1 VDGADPNGAGYREG
15 NEPFGFAHAAAA
27 VAALLELQPIKGQT
41 LDSLVDVIRQQNN
54 VLTRRPVLT
63 KGQLAF
69 FRRNR

>member
-1 VDGADPNGAGYREG
+1 VDGADPNGAGSREG

-41 LDSLVDVIRQQNN
+41 LDSLVDVIRQQN
-54 VLTRRPVLT
+54 VLT